1 VRVGLFSPNHS
12 IGLSWEF
19 GRWSSIEKVAYS
31 TTFTVRVLY
40 KFTYLLI
47 ILKII
52 VRSIGL

>member
-47 ILKII
+47 ILKIV